1 MKNDNALNNQAPVP
15 KNHSVDSPINN
26 TTLTRMKIQIPYKLT
41 IARLNVNSIRNKFD
55 SLSFMTENNVDIILI
70 WETKLDNSFPSGQ
83 IKILGF
89 SMSYLRNRDS
99 MGGGIL
105 SYILEMTFQLN
116 SWSMFLELI
125 LKICQ
130 LKLIYEKES
139 GFSMAL
145 TIGIKTKFRII

>member
-70 WETKLDNSFPSGQ
+70 
-83 IKILGF
+83 
-89 SMSYLRNRDS
+89 
-99 MGGGIL
+99 
-105 SYILEMTFQLN
+105 
-116 SWSMFLELI
+116 
-125 LKICQ
+125 
-130 LKLIYEKES
+130 
-139 GFSMAL
+139 
-145 TIGIKTKFRII
+145 